1 MDDEVRALC
10 KKIKHHELGLSWDQ
24 PVPEELWLKVAEYCD
39 DDVIATEATF
49 KANKADFIAR
59 EILAEL
65 ANGSVNDT
73 TNSLTTKFI
82 FGKNRNPQSE
92 FMYRD
97 LSEPVTELPDD
108 VLAFLKEAKPEMMA
122 EPFHGPKGDSLLPY
136 FPDYRVENGKSL
148 YRGEEVGEGGE
159 VWAAPGMYGRSETE
173 DIGSLPPN
181 SAIAEC

>member
-1 MDDEVRALC
+1 MANDPHSKMDDEVRALC
-10 KKIKHHELGLSWDQ
+10 KKIKHHELGLPWDQ
-24 PVPEELWLKVAEYCD
+24 PVPEELWTKVAEYCD
-39 DDVIATEATF
+39 DDVIATEATY
-49 KANKADFIAR
+49 KANLGDFVAR

-82 FGKNRNPQSE
+82 FGKNRNPQSQ

-136 FPDYRVENGKSL
+136 FPDYTTNSL
-148 YRGEEVGEGGE
+148 HKIS
-159 VWAAPGMYGRSETE
+159 RS
-173 DIGSLPPN
+173 LLRL
-181 SAIAEC
+181 